1 MQILHY
7 CTRLR
12 LEDGGVVRAILD
24 LTCALAKSGKSVTLL
39 STEGEDW
46 HTSEDGVQSMTT
58 GPFDRHPIRFSAS
71 RLASLR
77 AQIDQ
82 ADILHLHTPWE
93 PANLQLAHLARK
105 CGTPY
110 VISVHGMLD
119 DWAMTKSSMKKR
131 LFLLLGCRKMFH
143 SASAVHCTAEA
154 EAQQVKRWIPK
165 SNINV
170 VPLVFDP
177 SQYLNPPPTSDP
189 DKHWPTREIP
199 RPIVLFLSR
208 IHPKKGV
215 DRLIHAASKVC
226 ALHQVRFII
235 AGSGDST
242 YERSL
247 HSLVEKLDVQ
257 DHVEFVGFVNGDRKT
272 SLLRASDIFVL
283 PTSQE
288 NFGLVFPE
296 AMACGIPI
304 ITTKG
309 VDIWP
314 ELEESGGAFIINEDA
329 ESTANAI
336 IQLLDDDALRTK
348 MGVAGRKWVTKTFAG
363 NTVVNRYI
371 EMYRQAIN
379 Q

>member
-1 MQILHY
+1 M
-7 CTRLR
+7 
-12 LEDGGVVRAILD
+12 
-24 LTCALAKSGKSVTLL
+24 
-39 STEGEDW
+39 
-46 HTSEDGVQSMTT
+46 
-58 GPFDRHPIRFSAS
+58 
-71 RLASLR
+71 
-77 AQIDQ
+77 
-82 ADILHLHTPWE
+82 
-93 PANLQLAHLARK
+93 
-105 CGTPY
+105 
-110 VISVHGMLD
+110 
-119 DWAMTKSSMKKR
+119 
-131 LFLLLGCRKMFH
+131 
-143 SASAVHCTAEA
+143 
-154 EAQQVKRWIPK
+154 
-165 SNINV
+165 
-170 VPLVFDP
+170 
-177 SQYLNPPPTSDP
+177 
-189 DKHWPTREIP
+189 
-199 RPIVLFLSR
+199 
-208 IHPKKGV
+208 
-215 DRLIHAASKVC
+215 C

-247 HSLVEKLDVQ
+247 HALVEKLGVQ

-288 NFGLVFPE
+288 NFGIVFPE
-296 AMACGIPI
+296 AMACSIPI

-348 MGVAGRKWVTKTFAG
+348 MGVAGRKWVAKTFTG